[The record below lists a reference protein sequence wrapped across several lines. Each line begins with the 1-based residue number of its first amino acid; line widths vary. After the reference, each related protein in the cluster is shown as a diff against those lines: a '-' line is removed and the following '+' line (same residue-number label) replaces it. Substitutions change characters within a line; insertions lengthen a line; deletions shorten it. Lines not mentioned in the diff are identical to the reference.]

1 MPIVKKIATTPQPPY
16 YTVIFTS
23 LRTPGDNGYS
33 EMAERM
39 VELANQ
45 QPGFLGM
52 ESSRDEIGITVSYWA
67 NLESIQ
73 AWKANLEHL
82 QAQKKGIEKWYSS
95 YKVRIALVEREY
107 GR

>member
-1 MPIVKKIATTPQPPY
+1 MKKIAITPQPPY

-23 LRTPGDNGYS
+23 LRTPEDNGYS
-33 EMAERM
+33 KMAERM
-39 VELANQ
+39 VELASQ
-45 QPGFLGM
+45 QPGFLGI

-67 NLESIQ
+67 DLESIQ

-82 QAQKKGIEKWYSS
+82 QAQKKGIEMWYSS
-95 YKVRIALVEREY
+95 YKVRIARVEREY

>member
-1 MPIVKKIATTPQPPY
+1 MKKIATTPQPPY

-33 EMAERM
+33 QMAERM
-39 VELANQ
+39 VEMASQ
-45 QPGFLGM
+45 QPGFLGI

-73 AWKANLEHL
+73 SWKANLEHR

-95 YKVRIALVEREY
+95 YKVRIARVEREY

>member
-1 MPIVKKIATTPQPPY
+1 MKKIATTPQPPY

>member
-1 MPIVKKIATTPQPPY
+1 MKKIATTPQPPY

-39 VELANQ
+39 VELASQ
-45 QPGFLGM
+45 QPGFLGL

-67 NLESIQ
+67 NLESIH

-95 YKVRIALVEREY
+95 YKVRIARVEREY

>member
-1 MPIVKKIATTPQPPY
+1 MKKIATTPQPPY
-16 YTVIFTS
+16 YAVIFTS

-45 QPGFLGM
+45 QAGFLGM